1 MNAVS
6 EKITEK
12 VDGDVLKDML
22 RSGSRLLEQ
31 RKKEIDA
38 LNVFPVPD
46 GDTGTNMNLTFKAAS
61 QAADKNTGKSVHDI
75 ASAASMG
82 SLMGARGNSGVILS
96 QIMRGIAKGLEGLKE
111 ANSLQLAHAL
121 QSGVETAY
129 RAVMKPV
136 EGTILTVSRET
147 ARGAFNK
154 AKSGTTDILEVLRAG
169 CEKGEETLAKTPEM
183 LPVLKQAGVV
193 DAGGQGFL
201 TIMYGW
207 IAALEGKEI
216 PSVIEQER
224 VPETQEASGI
234 IAVEDL
240 EYPYCTEFL
249 VKGSGLQPD
258 VIRQELLDKGDC
270 LLVVGTDEVIKIHI
284 HSKNPG
290 NILEKAIKYGSLH
303 EIQIHNML
311 AQNELAAH
319 EVKDT
324 IENGAELSGGQES
337 ENVSADVKVTEIEAV
352 PAEVSMKEFGIVS
365 VAMGEGIAQI
375 FNSLGVDEVVF
386 GGQTMNPSTSDLAEA
401 VRKVPARNVFILP
414 NNSNIIMAAGQ
425 VNEIIND
432 KDVFVI
438 PTKSIPQAITALLAF
453 NSDSSGEENVSA
465 MSDVLGHV
473 SSGEVTYAVR
483 NSQFGDLEIA
493 EGDILGLIEGTIS
506 TTGREILD
514 VAQKVME
521 GMNWRD
527 KDLVTIFYGKD
538 MAEED
543 VNVLTEWLKTQKPD
557 IEVEVYS
564 GKQPLYYYILG
575 VE

>member
-1 MNAVS
+1 LKAVS
-6 EKITEK
+6 EAIAQKI
-12 VDGDVLKDML
+12 DGNVLKDMI

-61 QAADKNTGKSVHDI
+61 LAADKVTGNSVHEV
-75 ASAASMG
+75 ASAASTG

-96 QIMRGIAKGLEGLKE
+96 QIMRGIARGLEGINE
-111 ANSLQLAHAL
+111 ANALQMAHAL
-121 QSGVETAY
+121 QTGVESAY
-129 RAVMKPV
+129 KAVMKPV

-147 ARGAFNK
+147 ARGAYLK

-169 CEKGEETLAKTPEM
+169 CEKGEEALARTPEM

-201 TIMYGW
+201 TILYGW
-207 IAALEGKEI
+207 ISALEGKEI
-216 PSVIEQER
+216 GYTEVQQEEIQ
-224 VPETQEASGI
+224 VSEVSGI
-234 IAVEDL
+234 IAVESL
-240 EYPYCTEFL
+240 EFPYCTEFL
-249 VKGSGLQPD
+249 VKGNGLDPD
-258 VIRQELLDKGDC
+258 VLRQALLDKGDC
-270 LLVVGTDEVIKIHI
+270 LLVVGTEDVVKIHI
-284 HSKNPG
+284 HTRNPG
-290 NILEKAIKYGSLH
+290 LILDYAIQYGSLH
-303 EIQIHNML
+303 EVQIHNML

-319 EVKDT
+319 QTKNAPESSEAAY
-324 IENGAELSGGQES
+324 IGELADASLGVPSGQAAPVGTTGVREY
-337 ENVSADVKVTEIEAV
+337 
-352 PAEVSMKEFGIVS
+352 GIVA

-375 FNSLGVDEVVF
+375 FTSLGVDEVVF

-401 VRKVPARNVFILP
+401 IRKVPARHIFLLP

-425 VNEIIND
+425 VNELIED
-432 KDVFVI
+432 KEIYVI
-438 PTKSIPQAITALLAF
+438 PTKTIPQAIASLLAF
-453 NSDSSGEENVSA
+453 NSDSLPEENVQNMTTA
-465 MSDVLGHV
+465 FRQV

-483 NSQFGDLEIA
+483 NSQYGELEIA
-493 EGDILGLIEGTIS
+493 EGDILGLIEGTIK
-506 TTGREILD
+506 TTGRDIFD
-514 VAQKVME
+514 VAKNVLE
-521 GMNWRD
+521 EMNWRE

-543 VNVLTEWLKTQKPD
+543 VSLLTDWLSEEKPE

>member
-1 MNAVS
+1 M
-6 EKITEK
+6 I
-12 VDGDVLKDML
+12 

-61 QAADKNTGKSVHDI
+61 LAADKVTGNSVHEV
-75 ASAASMG
+75 ASAASTG

-96 QIMRGIAKGLEGLKE
+96 QIMRGIARGLEGLNE
-111 ANSLQLAHAL
+111 ANALQMAHAL
-121 QSGVETAY
+121 QTGVESAY
-129 RAVMKPV
+129 KAVMKPV

-147 ARGAFNK
+147 ARGAYLK

-169 CEKGEETLAKTPEM
+169 CEKGEEALARTPEM

-201 TIMYGW
+201 TILYGW
-207 IAALEGKEI
+207 ILALEGKEI
-216 PSVIEQER
+216 GYAEVQQEE
-224 VPETQEASGI
+224 VQIPAVSGI
-234 IAVEDL
+234 IAVGSL
-240 EYPYCTEFL
+240 EFPYCTEFL
-249 VKGSGLQPD
+249 VKGNGLDPD
-258 VIRQELLDKGDC
+258 IIRQALLDKGDC
-270 LLVVGTDEVIKIHI
+270 LLVVGTEDVVKIHI
-284 HSKNPG
+284 HTRNPG
-290 NILEKAIKYGSLH
+290 LILDYAIKYGSLH
-303 EIQIHNML
+303 EVQIHNML

-319 EVKDT
+319 QAKNVPESSEAAYTGGLEDASSGAPADQAASAGTTEVKDY
-324 IENGAELSGGQES
+324 
-337 ENVSADVKVTEIEAV
+337 
-352 PAEVSMKEFGIVS
+352 GIVA

-375 FNSLGVDEVVF
+375 FTSLGVDEVVF

-401 VRKVPARNVFILP
+401 IRKVPARHIFLLP

-425 VNEIIND
+425 VNELIED
-432 KDVFVI
+432 KEIYVI
-438 PTKSIPQAITALLAF
+438 PTKTIPQAIASLLAF
-453 NSDSSGEENVSA
+453 NSDSLPEENVQNMTTA
-465 MSDVLGHV
+465 FRQV

-483 NSQFGDLEIA
+483 NSQYGELEIA
-493 EGDILGLIEGTIS
+493 EGDILGLIEGTIK
-506 TTGREILD
+506 TTGRDILD
-514 VAQKVME
+514 VAKNVLE
-521 GMNWRD
+521 EMNWRE

-543 VNVLTEWLKTQKPD
+543 VSLLTDWLSEEKPE

>member
-1 MNAVS
+1 MKAVS
-6 EKITEK
+6 EAIAQKI
-12 VDGDVLKDML
+12 DGNVLKDMI

-61 QAADKNTGKSVHDI
+61 LAADKVTGNSVHEV
-75 ASAASMG
+75 ASAASTG

-96 QIMRGIAKGLEGLKE
+96 QIMRGIARGLEGINE
-111 ANSLQLAHAL
+111 ANALQMAHAL
-121 QSGVETAY
+121 QTGVESAY
-129 RAVMKPV
+129 KAVMKPV

-147 ARGAFNK
+147 ARGAYLK

-169 CEKGEETLAKTPEM
+169 CEKGEEALARTPEM

-201 TIMYGW
+201 TILYGW
-207 IAALEGKEI
+207 ISALEGKEI
-216 PSVIEQER
+216 GYTEVQQEEIQ
-224 VPETQEASGI
+224 VSEVSGI
-234 IAVEDL
+234 IAVESL
-240 EYPYCTEFL
+240 EFPYCTEFL
-249 VKGSGLQPD
+249 VKGNGLDPD
-258 VIRQELLDKGDC
+258 VLRQALLDKGDC
-270 LLVVGTDEVIKIHI
+270 LLVVGTEDVVKIHI
-284 HSKNPG
+284 HTRNPG
-290 NILEKAIKYGSLH
+290 LILDYAIQYGSLH
-303 EIQIHNML
+303 EVQIHNML

-319 EVKDT
+319 QTKNAPESSEAAY
-324 IENGAELSGGQES
+324 IGELADASLGVPSGQAAPVGTTGVREY
-337 ENVSADVKVTEIEAV
+337 
-352 PAEVSMKEFGIVS
+352 GIVA

-375 FNSLGVDEVVF
+375 FTSLGVDEVVF

-401 VRKVPARNVFILP
+401 IRKVPARHIFLLP

-425 VNEIIND
+425 VNELIED
-432 KDVFVI
+432 KEIYVI
-438 PTKSIPQAITALLAF
+438 PTKTIPQAIASLLAF
-453 NSDSSGEENVSA
+453 NSDSLPEENVQNMTTA
-465 MSDVLGHV
+465 FRQV

-483 NSQFGDLEIA
+483 NSQYGELEIA
-493 EGDILGLIEGTIS
+493 EGDILGLIEGTIK
-506 TTGREILD
+506 TTGRDIFD
-514 VAQKVME
+514 VAKNVLE
-521 GMNWRD
+521 EMNWRE

-543 VNVLTEWLKTQKPD
+543 VSLLTDWLSEEKPE

>member
-1 MNAVS
+1 MKAVS
-6 EKITEK
+6 DAQKI
-12 VDGDVLKDML
+12 DGNVLKDMI

-61 QAADKNTGKSVHDI
+61 LAADKVTGNSVHEV
-75 ASAASMG
+75 ASAASTG

-96 QIMRGIAKGLEGLKE
+96 QIMRGIARGLEGLNE
-111 ANSLQLAHAL
+111 ANALQMAHAL
-121 QSGVETAY
+121 QTGVESAY
-129 RAVMKPV
+129 KAVMKPV

-147 ARGAFNK
+147 ARGAYLK

-169 CEKGEETLAKTPEM
+169 CEKGEEALARTPEM

-201 TIMYGW
+201 TILYGW
-207 IAALEGKEI
+207 ISALEGKEI
-216 PSVIEQER
+216 GYAEVQQEE
-224 VPETQEASGI
+224 VQIPAVSGI
-234 IAVEDL
+234 IAVGSL
-240 EYPYCTEFL
+240 EFPYCTEFL
-249 VKGSGLQPD
+249 VKGNGLDPD
-258 VIRQELLDKGDC
+258 VIRQVLLDKGDC
-270 LLVVGTDEVIKIHI
+270 LLVVGTEDVVKIHI
-284 HSKNPG
+284 HTRNPG
-290 NILEKAIKYGSLH
+290 LILDYAIKYGSLH
-303 EIQIHNML
+303 EVQIHNML

-319 EVKDT
+319 QAKNVPESSEAAYTGELADASSAAPADQAASAGTTEVKDY
-324 IENGAELSGGQES
+324 
-337 ENVSADVKVTEIEAV
+337 
-352 PAEVSMKEFGIVS
+352 GIVA

-375 FNSLGVDEVVF
+375 FTSLGVDEVVF

-401 VRKVPARNVFILP
+401 IRKVPARHIFLLP

-425 VNEIIND
+425 VNELIED
-432 KDVFVI
+432 KEIYVI
-438 PTKSIPQAITALLAF
+438 PTKTIPQAIASLLAF
-453 NSDSSGEENVSA
+453 NSDSIPEENVQNMTTA
-465 MSDVLGHV
+465 FRQV

-483 NSQFGDLEIA
+483 NSQYGELEIA
-493 EGDILGLIEGTIS
+493 EGDILGLIEGTIK
-506 TTGREILD
+506 TTGRDILD
-514 VAQKVME
+514 VAKNVLE
-521 GMNWRD
+521 EMNWRE

-543 VNVLTEWLKTQKPD
+543 VSLLTDWLSEEKPE

>member
-1 MNAVS
+1 M
-6 EKITEK
+6 I
-12 VDGDVLKDML
+12 

-61 QAADKNTGKSVHDI
+61 LAADKVTGNSVHEV
-75 ASAASMG
+75 ASAASTG

-96 QIMRGIAKGLEGLKE
+96 QIMRGIARGLEGLNE
-111 ANSLQLAHAL
+111 ANALQMAHAL
-121 QSGVETAY
+121 QTGVESAY
-129 RAVMKPV
+129 KAVMKPV

-147 ARGAFNK
+147 ARGAYLK

-169 CEKGEETLAKTPEM
+169 CEKGEEALARTPEM

-201 TIMYGW
+201 TILYGW
-207 IAALEGKEI
+207 ILALEGKEI
-216 PSVIEQER
+216 GYAEVQQEE
-224 VPETQEASGI
+224 VQIPAVSGI
-234 IAVEDL
+234 IAVGSL
-240 EYPYCTEFL
+240 EFPYCTEFL
-249 VKGSGLQPD
+249 VKGNGLDPD
-258 VIRQELLDKGDC
+258 IIRQALLDKGDC
-270 LLVVGTDEVIKIHI
+270 LLVVGTEDVVKIHI
-284 HSKNPG
+284 HTRNPG
-290 NILEKAIKYGSLH
+290 LILDYAIKYGSLH
-303 EIQIHNML
+303 EVQIHNML

-319 EVKDT
+319 QAKNVPESSEAAYTGGLEDASSGAPADQAASAGTTKVKDY
-324 IENGAELSGGQES
+324 
-337 ENVSADVKVTEIEAV
+337 
-352 PAEVSMKEFGIVS
+352 GIVA

-375 FNSLGVDEVVF
+375 FTSLGVDEVVF

-401 VRKVPARNVFILP
+401 IRKVPARHIFLLP

-425 VNEIIND
+425 VNELIED
-432 KDVFVI
+432 KEIYVI
-438 PTKSIPQAITALLAF
+438 PTKTIPQAIASLLAF
-453 NSDSSGEENVSA
+453 NSDSLPEENVQNMTTA
-465 MSDVLGHV
+465 FKQV

-483 NSQFGDLEIA
+483 NSQYGELEIA
-493 EGDILGLIEGTIS
+493 EGDILGLIEGTIK
-506 TTGREILD
+506 TTGRDILD
-514 VAQKVME
+514 VAKNVLE
-521 GMNWRD
+521 EMNWRE

-543 VNVLTEWLKTQKPD
+543 VSLLTDWLSEEKPE

>member
-1 MNAVS
+1 M
-6 EKITEK
+6 I
-12 VDGDVLKDML
+12 

-61 QAADKNTGKSVHDI
+61 LAADKVTGNSVHEV
-75 ASAASMG
+75 ASAASTG

-96 QIMRGIAKGLEGLKE
+96 QIMRGIARGLEGLNE
-111 ANSLQLAHAL
+111 ANALQMAHAL
-121 QSGVETAY
+121 QTGVESAY
-129 RAVMKPV
+129 KAVMKPV

-147 ARGAFNK
+147 ARGAYIK

-169 CEKGEETLAKTPEM
+169 CEKGEEALARTPEM

-201 TIMYGW
+201 TILYGW
-207 IAALEGKEI
+207 ISALEGKEI
-216 PSVIEQER
+216 GYAEVQQEE
-224 VPETQEASGI
+224 VQIPAVSGI
-234 IAVEDL
+234 IAVGSL
-240 EYPYCTEFL
+240 EFPYCTEFL
-249 VKGSGLQPD
+249 VKGNGLDPD
-258 VIRQELLDKGDC
+258 VIRQALLDKGDC
-270 LLVVGTDEVIKIHI
+270 LLVVGTEDVVKIHI
-284 HSKNPG
+284 HTRNPG
-290 NILEKAIKYGSLH
+290 LILDYAIKYGSLH
-303 EIQIHNML
+303 EVQIHNML

-319 EVKDT
+319 QAKNVPESSEAAYTGELVDVSSGAPADQAASAGTTEVK
-324 IENGAELSGGQES
+324 EY
-337 ENVSADVKVTEIEAV
+337 
-352 PAEVSMKEFGIVS
+352 GIVA

-375 FNSLGVDEVVF
+375 FTSLGVDEVVF

-401 VRKVPARNVFILP
+401 IRKVPARHIFLLP

-425 VNEIIND
+425 VNELIED
-432 KDVFVI
+432 KEIYVI
-438 PTKSIPQAITALLAF
+438 PTKTIPQAIASLLAF
-453 NSDSSGEENVSA
+453 NSDSLPEENVQNMTTA
-465 MSDVLGHV
+465 FRQV

-483 NSQFGDLEIA
+483 DSQYGELEIA
-493 EGDILGLIEGTIS
+493 EGDILGLIEGTIK
-506 TTGREILD
+506 TTGRDILD
-514 VAQKVME
+514 VAKNVLE
-521 GMNWRD
+521 EMNWRE

-543 VNVLTEWLKTQKPD
+543 VILLTDWLSEEKPE

>member
-1 MNAVS
+1 LKAVS
-6 EKITEK
+6 EAIAQKI
-12 VDGDVLKDML
+12 DGNVLKDMI

-61 QAADKNTGKSVHDI
+61 LAADKVTGNSVHEV
-75 ASAASMG
+75 ASAASTG

-96 QIMRGIAKGLEGLKE
+96 QIMRGIARGLEGLNE
-111 ANSLQLAHAL
+111 ANALQMAHAL
-121 QSGVETAY
+121 QTGVESAY
-129 RAVMKPV
+129 KAVMKPV

-147 ARGAFNK
+147 ARGAYLK
-154 AKSGTTDILEVLRAG
+154 AKSGTTDILEVLKTG
-169 CEKGEETLAKTPEM
+169 CEKGEEALARTPEM

-201 TIMYGW
+201 TILYGW
-207 IAALEGKEI
+207 ISALEGKEI
-216 PSVIEQER
+216 GYTEVQQEEIQ
-224 VPETQEASGI
+224 VSEVSGI
-234 IAVEDL
+234 IAVESL
-240 EYPYCTEFL
+240 EFPYCTEFL
-249 VKGSGLQPD
+249 VKGNGLDPD
-258 VIRQELLDKGDC
+258 VLRQALLDKGDC
-270 LLVVGTDEVIKIHI
+270 LLVVGTEDVVKIHI
-284 HSKNPG
+284 HTRNPG
-290 NILEKAIKYGSLH
+290 LILDYAIQYGSLH
-303 EIQIHNML
+303 EVQIHNML

-319 EVKDT
+319 QTKNAPESSEAAY
-324 IENGAELSGGQES
+324 IGELADASLGVPSGQAAPVGTTGVREY
-337 ENVSADVKVTEIEAV
+337 
-352 PAEVSMKEFGIVS
+352 GIVA

-375 FNSLGVDEVVF
+375 FTSLGVDEVVF

-401 VRKVPARNVFILP
+401 IRKVPARHIFLLP

-425 VNEIIND
+425 VNELIED
-432 KDVFVI
+432 KEIYVI
-438 PTKSIPQAITALLAF
+438 PTKTIPQAIASLLAF
-453 NSDSSGEENVSA
+453 NSDSLPEENVQNMTTA
-465 MSDVLGHV
+465 FRQV

-483 NSQFGDLEIA
+483 NSQYGELEIA
-493 EGDILGLIEGTIS
+493 EGDILGLIEGTIK
-506 TTGREILD
+506 TTGRDIFD
-514 VAQKVME
+514 VAKNVLE
-521 GMNWRD
+521 EMNWRE

-543 VNVLTEWLKTQKPD
+543 VSLLTDWLSEEKPE

>member
-1 MNAVS
+1 MKAVS
-6 EKITEK
+6 DAIAQKI
-12 VDGDVLKDML
+12 DGNVLKDMI

-61 QAADKNTGKSVHDI
+61 LAADKVTGNSVHEV
-75 ASAASMG
+75 ASAASTG

-96 QIMRGIAKGLEGLKE
+96 QIMRGIARGLEGLNE
-111 ANSLQLAHAL
+111 ANALQMAHAL
-121 QSGVETAY
+121 QTGVESAY
-129 RAVMKPV
+129 KAVMKPV

-147 ARGAFNK
+147 ARGAYIK

-169 CEKGEETLAKTPEM
+169 CEKGEEALARTPEM

-201 TIMYGW
+201 TILYGW
-207 IAALEGKEI
+207 ISALEGKEI
-216 PSVIEQER
+216 GYAEVQQEE
-224 VPETQEASGI
+224 VQIPAVSGI
-234 IAVEDL
+234 IAVGSL
-240 EYPYCTEFL
+240 EFPYCTEFL
-249 VKGSGLQPD
+249 VKGNGLDPD
-258 VIRQELLDKGDC
+258 VIRQALLDKGDC
-270 LLVVGTDEVIKIHI
+270 LLVVGTEDVVKIHI
-284 HSKNPG
+284 HTRNPG
-290 NILEKAIKYGSLH
+290 LILDYAIKYGSLH
-303 EIQIHNML
+303 EVQIHNML

-319 EVKDT
+319 QAKNVPESSEAAYTGELVDVSSGAPADQAASAGTTEVK
-324 IENGAELSGGQES
+324 EY
-337 ENVSADVKVTEIEAV
+337 
-352 PAEVSMKEFGIVS
+352 GIVA

-375 FNSLGVDEVVF
+375 FTSLGVDEVVF

-401 VRKVPARNVFILP
+401 IRKVPARHIFLLP

-425 VNEIIND
+425 VNELIED
-432 KDVFVI
+432 KEIYVI
-438 PTKSIPQAITALLAF
+438 PTKTIPQAIASLLAF
-453 NSDSSGEENVSA
+453 NSDSLPEENVQNMTTA
-465 MSDVLGHV
+465 FRQV

-483 NSQFGDLEIA
+483 DSQYGELEIA
-493 EGDILGLIEGTIS
+493 EGDILGLIEGTIK
-506 TTGREILD
+506 TTGRDILD
-514 VAQKVME
+514 VAKNVLE
-521 GMNWRD
+521 EMNWRE

-543 VNVLTEWLKTQKPD
+543 VILLTDWLSEEKPE

>member
-1 MNAVS
+1 MKAVS
-6 EKITEK
+6 DTIAQKI
-12 VDGDVLKDML
+12 DGNVLKDMI

-61 QAADKNTGKSVHDI
+61 LAADKVTGNSVHEV
-75 ASAASMG
+75 ASAASTG

-96 QIMRGIAKGLEGLKE
+96 QIMRGIARGLEGLNE
-111 ANSLQLAHAL
+111 ANALQMAHAL
-121 QSGVETAY
+121 QTGVESAY
-129 RAVMKPV
+129 KAVMKPV

-147 ARGAFNK
+147 ARGAYLK

-169 CEKGEETLAKTPEM
+169 CEKGEEALARTPEM

-201 TIMYGW
+201 TILYGW
-207 IAALEGKEI
+207 ILALEGKEI
-216 PSVIEQER
+216 GYAEVQQEE
-224 VPETQEASGI
+224 VQIPAVSGI
-234 IAVEDL
+234 IAVGSL
-240 EYPYCTEFL
+240 EFPYCTEFL
-249 VKGSGLQPD
+249 VKGNGLDPD
-258 VIRQELLDKGDC
+258 IIRQALLDKGDC
-270 LLVVGTDEVIKIHI
+270 LLVVGTEDVVKIHI
-284 HSKNPG
+284 HTRNPG
-290 NILEKAIKYGSLH
+290 LILDYAIKYGSLH
-303 EIQIHNML
+303 EVQIHNML

-319 EVKDT
+319 QAKNVPESSEAAYTGGLEDASSGAPADQAASAGTTKVKDY
-324 IENGAELSGGQES
+324 
-337 ENVSADVKVTEIEAV
+337 
-352 PAEVSMKEFGIVS
+352 GIVA

-375 FNSLGVDEVVF
+375 FTSLGVDEVVF

-401 VRKVPARNVFILP
+401 IRKVPARHIFLLP

-425 VNEIIND
+425 VNELIED
-432 KDVFVI
+432 KEIYVI
-438 PTKSIPQAITALLAF
+438 PTKTIPQAIASLLAF
-453 NSDSSGEENVSA
+453 NSDSLPEENVQNMTTA
-465 MSDVLGHV
+465 FKQV

-483 NSQFGDLEIA
+483 NSQYGELEIA
-493 EGDILGLIEGTIS
+493 EGDILGLIEGTIK
-506 TTGREILD
+506 TTGRDILD
-514 VAQKVME
+514 VAKNVLE
-521 GMNWRD
+521 EMNWRE

-543 VNVLTEWLKTQKPD
+543 VSLLTDWLSEEKPE

>member
-1 MNAVS
+1 MKAVS
-6 EKITEK
+6 DAQKI
-12 VDGDVLKDML
+12 DGNVLKDMI

-61 QAADKNTGKSVHDI
+61 LAADKVTGNSVHEV
-75 ASAASMG
+75 ASAASTG

-96 QIMRGIAKGLEGLKE
+96 QIMRGIARGLEGLNE
-111 ANSLQLAHAL
+111 ANALQMAHAL
-121 QSGVETAY
+121 QTGVESAY
-129 RAVMKPV
+129 KAVMKPV

-147 ARGAFNK
+147 ARGAYLK

-169 CEKGEETLAKTPEM
+169 CEKGEEALARTPEM

-201 TIMYGW
+201 TILYGW
-207 IAALEGKEI
+207 ISALEGKEI
-216 PSVIEQER
+216 GYAEVQQEE
-224 VPETQEASGI
+224 VQIPAVSGI
-234 IAVEDL
+234 IAVGSL
-240 EYPYCTEFL
+240 EFPYCTEFL
-249 VKGSGLQPD
+249 MKGNGLDPD
-258 VIRQELLDKGDC
+258 VIRQALLDKGDC
-270 LLVVGTDEVIKIHI
+270 LLVVGTEDVVKIHI
-284 HSKNPG
+284 HTRNPG
-290 NILEKAIKYGSLH
+290 LILDYAIKYGSLH
-303 EIQIHNML
+303 EVQIHNML

-319 EVKDT
+319 QAKNVPESSEAAYTGGLADTSSGAPADQAASAGTTEVKDY
-324 IENGAELSGGQES
+324 
-337 ENVSADVKVTEIEAV
+337 
-352 PAEVSMKEFGIVS
+352 GIVA

-375 FNSLGVDEVVF
+375 FTSLGVDEVVF

-401 VRKVPARNVFILP
+401 IRKVPARHIFLLP

-425 VNEIIND
+425 VNELIED
-432 KDVFVI
+432 KEIYVI
-438 PTKSIPQAITALLAF
+438 PTKTIPQAIASLLAF
-453 NSDSSGEENVSA
+453 NSDSLPEENVQNMTTA
-465 MSDVLGHV
+465 FRQV

-483 NSQFGDLEIA
+483 NSQYGELEIA
-493 EGDILGLIEGTIS
+493 EGDILGLIEGTIK
-506 TTGREILD
+506 TTGRDILD
-514 VAQKVME
+514 VAKNVLE
-521 GMNWRD
+521 EMNWRE

-543 VNVLTEWLKTQKPD
+543 VSLLTDWLSEEKPE

>member
-1 MNAVS
+1 MKAVS
-6 EKITEK
+6 DAIAQKI
-12 VDGDVLKDML
+12 DGNVLKDMI

-61 QAADKNTGKSVHDI
+61 LAADKVTGNSVHEV
-75 ASAASMG
+75 ASAASTG

-96 QIMRGIAKGLEGLKE
+96 QIMRGIARGLEGLNE
-111 ANSLQLAHAL
+111 ANALQMAHAL
-121 QSGVETAY
+121 QTGVESAY
-129 RAVMKPV
+129 KAVMKPV

-147 ARGAFNK
+147 ARGAYLK

-169 CEKGEETLAKTPEM
+169 CEKGEEALARTPEM

-201 TIMYGW
+201 TILYGW
-207 IAALEGKEI
+207 ILALEGKEI
-216 PSVIEQER
+216 GYAEVQQEE
-224 VPETQEASGI
+224 VQIPAVSGI
-234 IAVEDL
+234 IAVGSL
-240 EYPYCTEFL
+240 EFPYCTEFL
-249 VKGSGLQPD
+249 VKGNGLDPD
-258 VIRQELLDKGDC
+258 IIRQALLDKGDC
-270 LLVVGTDEVIKIHI
+270 LLVVGTEDVVKIHI
-284 HSKNPG
+284 HTRNPG
-290 NILEKAIKYGSLH
+290 LILDYAIKYGSLH
-303 EIQIHNML
+303 EVQIHNML

-319 EVKDT
+319 QAKNVPESSEAAYTGGLEDASSGAPADQAASAGTTEVKDY
-324 IENGAELSGGQES
+324 
-337 ENVSADVKVTEIEAV
+337 
-352 PAEVSMKEFGIVS
+352 GIVA

-375 FNSLGVDEVVF
+375 FTSLGVDEVVF

-401 VRKVPARNVFILP
+401 IRKVPARHIFLLP

-425 VNEIIND
+425 VNELIED
-432 KDVFVI
+432 KEIYVI
-438 PTKSIPQAITALLAF
+438 PTKTIPQAIASLLAF
-453 NSDSSGEENVSA
+453 NSDSLPEENVQNMTTA
-465 MSDVLGHV
+465 FRQV

-483 NSQFGDLEIA
+483 NSQYGELEIA
-493 EGDILGLIEGTIS
+493 EGDILGLIEGTIK
-506 TTGREILD
+506 TTGRDILD
-514 VAQKVME
+514 VAKNVLE
-521 GMNWRD
+521 EMNWRE

-543 VNVLTEWLKTQKPD
+543 VSLLTDWLSEEKPE

>member
-1 MNAVS
+1 LKAVS
-6 EKITEK
+6 DAQKI
-12 VDGDVLKDML
+12 DGNVLKDMI

-61 QAADKNTGKSVHDI
+61 LAADKVTGNSVHEV
-75 ASAASMG
+75 ASAASTG

-96 QIMRGIAKGLEGLKE
+96 QIMRGIARGLEGLNE
-111 ANSLQLAHAL
+111 ANALQMAHAL
-121 QSGVETAY
+121 QTGVESAY
-129 RAVMKPV
+129 KAVMKPV

-147 ARGAFNK
+147 ARGAYLK

-169 CEKGEETLAKTPEM
+169 CEKGEEALARTPEM

-201 TIMYGW
+201 TILYGW
-207 IAALEGKEI
+207 ISALEGKEI
-216 PSVIEQER
+216 GYAEVQQEE
-224 VPETQEASGI
+224 VQIPAVSGI
-234 IAVEDL
+234 IAVGSL
-240 EYPYCTEFL
+240 EFPYCTEFL
-249 VKGSGLQPD
+249 VKGNGLDPD
-258 VIRQELLDKGDC
+258 VIRQVLLDKGDC
-270 LLVVGTDEVIKIHI
+270 LLVVGTEDVVKIHI
-284 HSKNPG
+284 HTRNPG
-290 NILEKAIKYGSLH
+290 LILDYAIKYGSLH
-303 EIQIHNML
+303 EVQIHNML

-319 EVKDT
+319 QAKNVPESSEAAYTGELADASSAAPADQAASAGTTEVKDY
-324 IENGAELSGGQES
+324 
-337 ENVSADVKVTEIEAV
+337 
-352 PAEVSMKEFGIVS
+352 GIVA

-375 FNSLGVDEVVF
+375 FTSLGVDEVVF

-401 VRKVPARNVFILP
+401 IRKVPARHIFLLP

-425 VNEIIND
+425 VNELIED
-432 KDVFVI
+432 KEIYVI
-438 PTKSIPQAITALLAF
+438 PTKTIPQAIASLLAF
-453 NSDSSGEENVSA
+453 NSDSIPEENVQNMTTA
-465 MSDVLGHV
+465 FRQV

-483 NSQFGDLEIA
+483 NSQYGELEIA
-493 EGDILGLIEGTIS
+493 EGDILGLIEGTIK
-506 TTGREILD
+506 TTGRDILD
-514 VAQKVME
+514 VAKNVLE
-521 GMNWRD
+521 EMNWRE

-543 VNVLTEWLKTQKPD
+543 VSLLTDWLSEEKPE

>member
-1 MNAVS
+1 LKAVS
-6 EKITEK
+6 DTIAQKI
-12 VDGDVLKDML
+12 DGNVLKDMI

-61 QAADKNTGKSVHDI
+61 LAADKVTGNSVHEV
-75 ASAASMG
+75 ASAASTG

-96 QIMRGIAKGLEGLKE
+96 QIMRGIARGLEGLNE
-111 ANSLQLAHAL
+111 ANALQMAHAL
-121 QSGVETAY
+121 QTGVESAY
-129 RAVMKPV
+129 KAVMKPV

-147 ARGAFNK
+147 ARGAYLK

-169 CEKGEETLAKTPEM
+169 CEKGEEALARTPEM

-201 TIMYGW
+201 TILYGW
-207 IAALEGKEI
+207 ILALEGKEI
-216 PSVIEQER
+216 GYAEVQQEE
-224 VPETQEASGI
+224 VQIPAVSGI
-234 IAVEDL
+234 IAVGSL
-240 EYPYCTEFL
+240 EFPYCTEFL
-249 VKGSGLQPD
+249 VKGNGLDPD
-258 VIRQELLDKGDC
+258 IIRQALLDKGDC
-270 LLVVGTDEVIKIHI
+270 LLVVGTEDVVKIHI
-284 HSKNPG
+284 HTRNPG
-290 NILEKAIKYGSLH
+290 LILDYAIKYGSLH
-303 EIQIHNML
+303 EVQIHNML

-319 EVKDT
+319 QAKNVPESSEAAYTGGLEDASSGAPADQAASAGTTKVKDY
-324 IENGAELSGGQES
+324 
-337 ENVSADVKVTEIEAV
+337 
-352 PAEVSMKEFGIVS
+352 GIVA

-375 FNSLGVDEVVF
+375 FTSLGVDEVVF

-401 VRKVPARNVFILP
+401 IRKVPARHIFLLP

-425 VNEIIND
+425 VNELIED
-432 KDVFVI
+432 KEIYVI
-438 PTKSIPQAITALLAF
+438 PTKTIPQAIASLLAF
-453 NSDSSGEENVSA
+453 NSDSLPEENVQNMTTA
-465 MSDVLGHV
+465 FKQV

-483 NSQFGDLEIA
+483 NSQYGELEIA
-493 EGDILGLIEGTIS
+493 EGDILGLIEGTIK
-506 TTGREILD
+506 TTGRDILD
-514 VAQKVME
+514 VAKNVLE
-521 GMNWRD
+521 EMNWRE

-543 VNVLTEWLKTQKPD
+543 VSLLTDWLSEEKPE

>member
-1 MNAVS
+1 
-6 EKITEK
+6 
-12 VDGDVLKDML
+12 ML
-22 RSGSRLLEQ
+22 RSGSHLLEQ

-61 QAADKNTGKSVHDI
+61 QAADKNTGKSVHEI
-75 ASAASMG
+75 AAAASLG

-96 QIMRGIAKGLEGLKE
+96 QIMRGIAKGLEGLDE
-111 ANSLQLAHAL
+111 ANSIQVAHAL
-121 QSGVETAY
+121 QAGVETAY

-147 ARGAFNK
+147 ARGALNK

-183 LPVLKQAGVV
+183 LPALKQAGVV

-201 TIMYGW
+201 TILYGW
-207 IAALEGKEI
+207 IAVLEGNKI
-216 PSVIEQER
+216 PGVPEQEYAI
-224 VPETQEASGI
+224 ETREATGI
-234 IAVEDL
+234 VAIGDL

-249 VKGSGLQPD
+249 VKGSKLDPE
-258 VIRQELLDKGDC
+258 VIRQELLGNGDC
-270 LLVVGTDEVIKIHI
+270 LLVVGTDDVVKIHI

-290 NILEKAIKYGSLH
+290 NILSIAIKYGSLH
-303 EIQIHNML
+303 EVQIHNML
-311 AQNELAAH
+311 AQNEHAAH
-319 EVKDT
+319 EAKETSDST
-324 IENGAELSGGQES
+324 TTEELYAENTSENLSGGGIDSEKEAPQE
-337 ENVSADVKVTEIEAV
+337 AAAI
-352 PAEVSMKEFGIVS
+352 KEYGIVS
-365 VAMGEGIAQI
+365 VAMGEGIAKI
-375 FNSLGVDEVVF
+375 FESLGVDEVVF
-386 GGQTMNPSTSDLAEA
+386 GGQTMNPSTNDLAEA
-401 VRKVPARNVFILP
+401 ARKVPARKVFILP

-425 VNEIIND
+425 VNELITD
-432 KDVFVI
+432 KDVMVI
-438 PTKSIPQAITALLAF
+438 PTKSIPQAIAALLAF
-453 NSDSSGEENVSA
+453 NSDSSIDENA
-465 MSDVLGHV
+465 EMMSEVLTHV

-483 NSQFGDLEIA
+483 DSQFGDLEIA
-493 EGDILGLIEGTIS
+493 EGDILGLIEGTIT

-514 VAQKVME
+514 VAKNVLE
-521 GMNWRD
+521 GMHWRD

-543 VNVLTEWLKTQKPD
+543 VNVLTGWLKGVKPD